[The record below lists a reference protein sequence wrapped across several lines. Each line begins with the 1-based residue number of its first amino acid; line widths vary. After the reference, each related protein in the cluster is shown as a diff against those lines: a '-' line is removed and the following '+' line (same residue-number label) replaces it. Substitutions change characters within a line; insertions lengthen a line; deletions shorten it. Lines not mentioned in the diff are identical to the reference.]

1 MAFDVSAIG
10 QPLASQYADDYANA
24 AIAALQA
31 TRPEWIARN
40 ASPEVIL
47 IEAMSLAAAE
57 IANTGN
63 AVIGA
68 VTEAVLSSLYQI
80 PRGTGTPA
88 TGTLTLTFDSTVTT
102 TIPAGTSFLISAY
115 NVEVTADA
123 DVTVTAASTA
133 SVAVSSASSTT
144 ALNGVG
150 SAASVDVLDWIPNL
164 LSVAISGTFSGGS
177 DPEDDATYIAR
188 ARQRLARVTSSLVVA
203 DHFTAYCL
211 ESGLVSN
218 ATTIG
223 AWDGVSTS
231 TIGNDAGKVTSVV
244 YGFGGNVSDANK
256 TTLASAMQ
264 AITAAGVTVAV
275 KNAAVTTVN
284 VTVTVKQQPNTVAA
298 AVQADVETAIK
309 EYLNPETWTYGAT
322 VRTTS
327 LSTVIDNV
335 ASVDYVSSLSAPA
348 ADVTLNANG
357 LAKYGTLTVTVT

>member
-10 QPLASQYADDYANA
+10 TPLASTYADDYANA

-31 TRPEWIARN
+31 ARPDWIARN

-63 AVIGA
+63 AVIGT
-68 VTEAVLSSLYQI
+68 VTEAVLSTLYQI
-80 PRGTGTPA
+80 PRSAGTPA

-102 TIPAGTSFLISAY
+102 TIPEGTSFLVSEY
-115 NVEVTADA
+115 NVEVQADA
-123 DVTVTAASTA
+123 DVTVTAANTA
-133 SVAVSSASSTT
+133 SVAVSTATPTT

-150 SAASVDVLDWIPNL
+150 SVAVDVLDWIPNL
-164 LSVAISGTFSGGS
+164 QSVAISGTFSGGA
-177 DPEDDATYIAR
+177 DAEGDAEYIAR
-188 ARQRLARVTSSLVVA
+188 ARNRLARVTSSLVVA

-223 AWDGVSTS
+223 AWDGVSTT

-244 YGFGGNVSDANK
+244 YGFGGNVSDPNK

-264 AITAAGVTVAV
+264 DITAAGVTVAV

-298 AVQADVETAIK
+298 DVQADVETAIK
-309 EYLNPETWTYGAT
+309 EYLNPETWTYGET

-327 LSTVIDNV
+327 LTTVIESV
-335 ASVDYVSSLSAPA
+335 PSVDYVVTLAAPTSNT
-348 ADVTLNANG
+348 TLNANG
-357 LAKYGTLTVTVT
+357 LAKYGTLTVSVQ